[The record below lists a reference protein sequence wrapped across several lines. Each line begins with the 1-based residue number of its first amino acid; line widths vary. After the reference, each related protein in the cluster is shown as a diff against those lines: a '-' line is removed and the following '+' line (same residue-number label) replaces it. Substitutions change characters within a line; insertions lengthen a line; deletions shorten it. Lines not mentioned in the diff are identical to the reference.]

1 MVTIYTP
8 YTSTVAGSA
17 IEEKVAEKESAAQH
31 TTLSEAFLNMRRNLR
46 EELRDAV
53 NAEWVVEDKD
63 NSNIIEIKDKN
74 YDT

>member
-53 NAEWVVEDKD
+53 NAEWVVEDND
-63 NSNIIEIKDKN
+63 NSKIIEIKDKN